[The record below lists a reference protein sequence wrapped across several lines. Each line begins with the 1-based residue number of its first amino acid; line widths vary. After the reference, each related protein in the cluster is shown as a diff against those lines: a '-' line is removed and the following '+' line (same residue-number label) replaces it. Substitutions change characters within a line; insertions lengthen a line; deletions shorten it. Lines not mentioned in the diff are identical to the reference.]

1 MVSGGNRVTS
11 LEKRKSKLKFE
22 TASAVWERGQNR
34 PVVIIAH
41 AAYAEIRLKG
51 MRQSYIAT
59 YASMYH
65 AAVKAEV
72 NAQKA
77 EAKAKKFSKKK
88 GIKHGGGR

>member
-1 MVSGGNRVTS
+1 MTS
-11 LEKRKSKLKFE
+11 LEQRKTKLKFE
-22 TASAVWERGQNR
+22 TASAVFDRGHYR

-51 MRQSYIAT
+51 TRTSYVAT

-72 NAQKA
+72 EAQRR
-77 EAKAKKFSKKK
+77 EAKAKKK
-88 GIKHGGGR
+88 GQLPGHKR